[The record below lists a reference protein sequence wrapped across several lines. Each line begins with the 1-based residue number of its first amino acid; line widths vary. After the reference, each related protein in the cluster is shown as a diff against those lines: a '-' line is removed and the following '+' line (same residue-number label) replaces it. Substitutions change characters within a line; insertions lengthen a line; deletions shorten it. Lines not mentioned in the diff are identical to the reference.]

1 MNSGTVTVVI
11 HYQAQPGQSGTARRE
26 LAALIEKVVAS
37 EPDCLGI
44 QLLVDEDDDTRF
56 LLYERWTGRAAY
68 TGPHMQTAHIQEFI
82 TKAPSFM
89 AGPPAIT
96 YWQLTLE
103 APEST

>member
-1 MNSGTVTVVI
+1 MQGGTVTVVI
-11 HYQAQPGQSGTARRE
+11 NYQAQPGQGETARRE
-26 LAALIEKVVAS
+26 LAALIDKVVAS
-37 EPDCLGI
+37 EPDCRGI
-44 QLLVDEDDDTRF
+44 QLLVDEDDDARF

-96 YWQLTLE
+96 YWQLTHDVLT
-103 APEST
+103 ST